1 MRNFNKQGGRMQ
13 GRQYDGVVLEDKWGK
28 SYLCSSCLLAYAD
41 LGEDSINEVKDGEFG
56 RYFLHDLEP
65 AWDLRNIWAELYQHA
80 RPWATDLS
88 KLNNFQLR
96 DALLQ
101 MFARDEMRIWQLTD
115 GWGKAPEGN
124 GIGDGGLASSNAT
137 SVSPV
142 PPAKASKPRGG
153 GVTEAVAT
161 QAKTAQHT
169 SQAPSSEKAV
179 SKNDIV
185 SNPAARKAL
194 YAKHGIEVG
203 PYKELQKIT
212 KTGYQ
217 REHFIPHSCF
227 MVRSVASS
235 ESRANVPIGAAFG
248 TYNEG
253 DAITY
258 FVFDDQSKGT
268 EHRYLTDVEK
278 AYAKSLS
285 EAGEYATVKQWLDH
299 MEKETATSL
308 CMETIE
314 RSPGVYEAR
323 VPEDEAKLV
332 AKAIRIDTENY
343 LDSAGVDKNAPLSNL
358 VGGGDVPGDKVTDG
372 LDDF

>member
-1 MRNFNKQGGRMQ
+1 MQ
-13 GRQYDGVVLEDKWGK
+13 DRQYDGVILEDKWGK
-28 SYLCSSCLLAYAD
+28 TYLCTTCLLAWAD
-41 LGEDSINEVKDGEFG
+41 LGSNSVRELTDREYG

-65 AWDLRNIWAELYQHA
+65 GYNLREIWAQMYLHA
-80 RPWATDLS
+80 RPWATNLF

-96 DALLQ
+96 DTLLQ
-101 MFARDEMRIWQLTD
+101 MFARDEIRVWQLSD
-115 GWGKAPEGN
+115 GWGKQPEGN
-124 GIGDGGLASSNAT
+124 SIGEGGLAPEASS
-137 SVSPV
+137 
-142 PPAKASKPRGG
+142 PAPAPASKKTLKPGG
-153 GVTEAVAT
+153 GATATDNNSATTAAHSSKAAATATPVAT
-161 QAKTAQHT
+161 A
-169 SQAPSSEKAV
+169 
-179 SKNDIV
+179 DIAN
-185 SNPAARKAL
+185 NPAARKAL

-212 KTGYQ
+212 KPGYQ

-227 MVRSVASS
+227 MVRSVASG

-248 TYNEG
+248 SYNEA

-285 EAGEYATVKQWLDH
+285 DAGEYATVDQWLDH
-299 MEKETATSL
+299 MEHETATSL
-308 CMETIE
+308 CMDTIE

-323 VPEDEAKLV
+323 VPQDEAKLV

-358 VGGGDVPGDKVTDG
+358 VGGGDVPVVGDTVKEE
-372 LDDF
+372 F